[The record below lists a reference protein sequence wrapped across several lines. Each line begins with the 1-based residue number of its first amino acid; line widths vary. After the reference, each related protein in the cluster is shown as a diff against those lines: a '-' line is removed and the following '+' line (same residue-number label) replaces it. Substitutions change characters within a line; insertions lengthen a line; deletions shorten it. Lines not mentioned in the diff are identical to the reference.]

1 MMDMF
6 TIILIFLLFSFSSK
20 PVTIDL
26 DKNIKLP
33 ESVAELDHKESIKL
47 VLSLTSL
54 TLEDEIIANI
64 KDGKIVGLDPLK
76 LKESN
81 LYKKLKLY
89 REQTDESI
97 QDEEAKKRLLGL
109 LKQDV
114 VFDYMPY
121 IRDPFVRQLFWTNLI
136 RRSEGGGTLVWRSET
151 IRETGRMVCENW

>member
-1 MMDMF
+1 MALGKTRRHSKPFVPPKLQITSMMDMF

-89 REQTDESI
+89 REQADESI
-97 QDEEAKKRLLGL
+97 QDEEAKKHIIFLCDKRLSFKTINSIVKAAAMAGYPNFQFAV
-109 LKQDV
+109 LKK
-114 VFDYMPY
+114 
-121 IRDPFVRQLFWTNLI
+121 
-136 RRSEGGGTLVWRSET
+136 
-151 IRETGRMVCENW
+151 

>member
-1 MMDMF
+1 MALGKTRRHSKPFVPPKLQITSMMDMF

-20 PVTIDL
+20 PETIDL

-81 LYKKLKLY
+81 L
-89 REQTDESI
+89 TI
-97 QDEEAKKRLLGL
+97 
-109 LKQDV
+109 
-114 VFDYMPY
+114 
-121 IRDPFVRQLFWTNLI
+121 
-136 RRSEGGGTLVWRSET
+136 TLVACLRIWTFSLSNHCATCLKTRF
-151 IRETGRMVCENW
+151 VW